1 MPSLTRKICERSLR
15 TGMVRIVVEL
25 RRFGAQS
32 PRYSAYG
39 TMACLFC
46 ADGMESAKFPAILR
60 FFPSKSV
67 NKLKPEEILQW
78 QCPPLMS

>member
-1 MPSLTRKICERSLR
+1 
-15 TGMVRIVVEL
+15 MVPFPIEA
-25 RRFGAQS
+25 RRFGAET
-32 PRYSAYG
+32 PGWSACG

-78 QCPPLMS
+78 QCPPLTS

>member
-1 MPSLTRKICERSLR
+1 MPSLNPQESEGSFR
-15 TGMVRIVVEL
+15 TGMVRTIAVS

-60 FFPSKSV
+60 FFPSNSA

-78 QCPPLMS
+78 QCPLLTS